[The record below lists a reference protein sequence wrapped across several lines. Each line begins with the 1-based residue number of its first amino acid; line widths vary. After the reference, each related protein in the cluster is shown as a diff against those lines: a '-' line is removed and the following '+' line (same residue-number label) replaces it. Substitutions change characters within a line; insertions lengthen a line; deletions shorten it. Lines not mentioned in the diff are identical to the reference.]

1 MGDAGGYTWGGAEG
15 WWDNRSSG
23 CRGWEDGHDWSAWG
37 WREWRQDGNTPTE
50 DAKWRDGPAAAAAAA

>member
-15 WWDNRSSG
+15 WWASRSSG
-23 CRGWEDGHDWSAWG
+23 WRGWEDGHDWSARG
-37 WREWRQDGNTPTE
+37 RREWRQDGNTPKE